1 MHAPL
6 LNPWRLYIRDAALFR
21 LSGFPLDFML
31 FVIETCL
38 FAEAYRRLPRAGEPP
53 MLPRQYPM
61 TAG

>member
-21 LSGFPLDFML
+21 LSEFPLYFML

-38 FAEAYRRLPRAGEPP
+38 LAEAYRRLLHAGEPHAV
-53 MLPRQYPM
+53 PRQYTM